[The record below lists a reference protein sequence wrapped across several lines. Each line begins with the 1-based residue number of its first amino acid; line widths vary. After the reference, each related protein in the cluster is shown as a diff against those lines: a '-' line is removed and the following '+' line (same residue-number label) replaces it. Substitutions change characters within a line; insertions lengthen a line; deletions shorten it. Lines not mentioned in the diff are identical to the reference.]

1 MEEPVT
7 LIEEEEED
15 TLDQHKYVGVGMF
28 RFRFSLS
35 SFRLGRGFSLRRF
48 SIAEAS
54 LLLMMAYIASRILG
68 VIRQVIFN
76 AVFGTGPAANAYYA
90 AFRLPDTLFALIA
103 GGALIQA
110 FVPVFVSYEK
120 QHSQAET
127 WRLASLVFNVM
138 LVTLTALLL
147 IAEFIAPTYVTRFLV
162 PGYSPATQALTISLT
177 RIMLF
182 QPLILGTGTVVTA
195 ILSSKRQFLLPAIS
209 IAIYDVGLIGGLLV
223 TLAIPGVG
231 IYGPTFGV
239 VVSAVLQV
247 LVQIPGLLKQ
257 KIRYT
262 FVWDLRDPGLHQ
274 VLRLLI
280 PSAIS
285 VIILT
290 IGFTIDTAFTSF
302 LTDKASL
309 AALHNAQLFYNLPVA
324 LLAQA
329 VAQAALPRMSLLAT
343 DGRYLRLRQLTV
355 KVVGAAVLLSIPTA
369 IGLGVLGQPLI
380 HLLFQ
385 HGAFNKHSS
394 SLTYLALIGYLVG
407 LTGHVAGDLL
417 SRGFYALKDARTPL
431 FTNIFSLLVRTG
443 LIIFLLKLFVGK
455 SALIAISLAAS
466 GAITAEALLLGYL
479 LYLRLRTKIRQEKNA
494 QIQAQ

>member
-1 MEEPVT
+1 LEEPVT

-68 VIRQVIFN
+68 VIRQIIFN

-257 KIRYT
+257 KIHYT

-285 VIILT
+285 VIILS
-290 IGFTIDTAFTSF
+290 IGFTLDTAFTSF

-324 LLAQA
+324 LL
-329 VAQAALPRMSLLAT
+329 AQAALPRMSLLAT

-466 GAITAEALLLGYL
+466 GAVTAEALLLGYL
-479 LYLRLRTKIRQEKNA
+479 LYLRLRAKIRHEKNA
-494 QIQAQ
+494 QVQAQ

>member
-1 MEEPVT
+1 LEEPVT

-15 TLDQHKYVGVGMF
+15 TLDQHKYVGVGIF

-54 LLLMMAYIASRILG
+54 LLLMMAYIASRKLG
-68 VIRQVIFN
+68 LIRKIIFN

-147 IAEFIAPTYVTRFLV
+147 VAEFIAPTYVTRFLV
-162 PGYSPATQALTISLT
+162 PGYSPAQQALTISLT

-182 QPLILGTGTVVTA
+182 QPLILGTGTVITA

-257 KIRYT
+257 KIRYK

-285 VIILT
+285 VIILS
-290 IGFTIDTAFTSF
+290 IGFTIDTSFTSF

-343 DGRYLRLRQLTV
+343 C
-355 KVVGAAVLLSIPTA
+355 
-369 IGLGVLGQPLI
+369 
-380 HLLFQ
+380 
-385 HGAFNKHSS
+385 
-394 SLTYLALIGYLVG
+394 
-407 LTGHVAGDLL
+407 
-417 SRGFYALKDARTPL
+417 
-431 FTNIFSLLVRTG
+431 
-443 LIIFLLKLFVGK
+443 
-455 SALIAISLAAS
+455 
-466 GAITAEALLLGYL
+466 L
-479 LYLRLRTKIRQEKNA
+479 LYTSPSPRDLSTSRMPSSA
-494 QIQAQ
+494 